1 MKTNF
6 VSKGKYFKYDSHKTC
21 HEHIQ
26 SMVFMLHLRLVVA
39 HLVPF
44 FPFISMNRCDVMGI
58 AIFVSFCIF
67 LQAISSIYFVVSF
80 PKVLFYCGSRKEPSS
95 SWKKKKKRAHAHR
108 RNRERKKEIHHTSLM
123 VFGLDC
129 SISHCPF
136 RFVQYNTLSLS
147 FGNMRFYIVL
157 IFAFMSVLELNMI

>member
-1 MKTNF
+1 MNI
-6 VSKGKYFKYDSHKTC
+6 FKAWFLCFIYAQWLLIRC
-21 HEHIQ
+21 
-26 SMVFMLHLRLVVA
+26 
-39 HLVPF
+39 PF
-44 FPFISMNRCDVMGI
+44 FPFISMNRCDVMGF

-67 LQAISSIYFVVSF
+67 LRAISSIYFVVSF

-123 VFGLDC
+123 VFGLDF